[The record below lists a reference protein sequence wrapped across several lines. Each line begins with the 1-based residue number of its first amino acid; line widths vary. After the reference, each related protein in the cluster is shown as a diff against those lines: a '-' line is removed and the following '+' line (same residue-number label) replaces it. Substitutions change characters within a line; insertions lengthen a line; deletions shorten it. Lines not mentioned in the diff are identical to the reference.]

1 MRHAT
6 DADLDRVEGLLQKIR
21 TFDALVERKRGV
33 FYLKSKAFLHFHEDP
48 AGMFAD
54 VRSGDDFVRLA
65 ANSAAEW
72 KAILAKVRAAALSAK
87 T

>member
-33 FYLKSKAFLHFHEDP
+33 FYFKSKAFLHFHEDP

-54 VRSGDDFVRLA
+54 VRSGDDFERLPA
-65 ANSAAEW
+65 SSAAEY
-72 KAILAKVRAAALSAK
+72 KAILAKVRAALSTK
-87 T
+87 S